1 MEVLDPSIS
10 RDDQP
15 LCTNDSLESVS
26 QSDIPPDTKSCFKA
40 RHTLGLLGFLGF
52 ALVYAMRVN
61 LSVAIVSMV
70 NQTSVPH
77 DDDNSTTD
85 VCPKEKPINETFTP
99 SAGEFNW
106 DEKTQGV
113 ILGAFFLGYVTTN
126 VPGGRMAEK
135 YGGKLIFGLGVFLT
149 AVLTV
154 ISPFAAYAGLIP
166 FLTVRVAEGLT
177 EGVTFPA
184 MHSMVAHW
192 IPPLERS
199 KFAAVVYA
207 GIYFFFFFFSNIINF
222 IYHILFQIGANFGT
236 VISLPMSGWLCSLEF
251 WGGWPLAFYLFG
263 GLGIIWYA
271 FWLIFVFDTPAQH
284 TKIDPLERAYIE
296 STVEKTNEDN
306 DPGVPWLSVFTSLPM
321 WAITITQCGQ
331 SWAFYT
337 LLTELPTYMDKIL
350 HFDVQQDAF
359 LSALPYLTSW
369 LVGLAISSFADA
381 LLAARLLSPLASFKL
396 WNTVASLGPS
406 LSFIGAIWAE
416 CDRVMVMMMLTG
428 LGSLQGAIYA
438 GNQMNHI
445 ALAPRYAGTLYGLT
459 NAAANACGFLAPYII
474 GRIVQ
479 GHETLARWHTVF
491 WLAAGINIVTNCFY
505 LIFASATEQPWSK
518 SSS

>member
-1 MEVLDPSIS
+1 MEVLDPSVS

-15 LCTNDSLESVS
+15 LCINDHLDKVTLP
-26 QSDIPPDTKSCFKA
+26 DIPSDTKSCIKA
-40 RHTLGLLGFLGF
+40 RYTFGFLGFLGF

-70 NQTSVPH
+70 NQTAIPH
-77 DDDNSTTD
+77 DDDNDTTD
-85 VCPKEKPINETFTP
+85 VCRNEKPINGTFIP

-106 DEKTQGV
+106 DERTQGV
-113 ILGAFFLGYVTTN
+113 ILGAFFLGYVITN

-135 YGGKLIFGLGVFLT
+135 FGGKLIFGLGVFLT

-154 ISPFAAYAGLIP
+154 ISPFAAYAGLVP
-166 FLTVRVAEGLT
+166 FLAVRVAEGFT

-184 MHSMVAHW
+184 MHSMLALWV
-192 IPPLERS
+192 PPLERS
-199 KFAAVVYA
+199 KFAAIVYA
-207 GIYFFFFFFSNIINF
+207 
-222 IYHILFQIGANFGT
+222 GANFGT
-236 VISLPMSGWLCSLEF
+236 VISLPVSGWFCSLEL

-263 GLGIIWYA
+263 GLGIVWYA
-271 FWLIFVFDTPAQH
+271 FWFIFVFDSPAQH
-284 TKIDPLERAYIE
+284 TKIDPLERAFIE
-296 STVEKTNEDN
+296 ASVEKKDEDN
-306 DPGVPWLSVFTSLPM
+306 DSGVPWLSVFTSLPM
-321 WAITITQCGQ
+321 WAIAITQCGQ

-359 LSALPYLTSW
+359 LSALPYLSSW
-369 LVGLAISSFADA
+369 LVGLGISSFADA
-381 LLAARLLSPLASFKL
+381 LLARQLISPLASFKL

-416 CDRVMVMMMLTG
+416 CDRMTVMMMLAG
-428 LGSLQGAIYA
+428 LGSLQGAVYA

-459 NAAANACGFLAPYII
+459 NAASNACGFLAPYVI
-474 GRIVQ
+474 GRLVQ
-479 GHETLARWHTVF
+479 GHETLARWHAVF
-491 WLAAGINIVTNCFY
+491 WLAAAINMGTNCFY

-518 SSS
+518 GSS

>member
-1 MEVLDPSIS
+1 MEVLDPSVS

-15 LCTNDSLESVS
+15 LCVNDSLEKVTIA
-26 QSDIPPDTKSCFKA
+26 DIPSDTKSCVKA
-40 RHTLGLLGFLGF
+40 RHTLGFLGFLGF

-70 NQTSVPH
+70 NQTAIPH
-77 DDDNSTTD
+77 SDDNDTTD
-85 VCPKEKPINETFTP
+85 VCPKEKPINGTF
-99 SAGEFNW
+99 
-106 DEKTQGV
+106 
-113 ILGAFFLGYVTTN
+113 
-126 VPGGRMAEK
+126 
-135 YGGKLIFGLGVFLT
+135 
-149 AVLTV
+149 
-154 ISPFAAYAGLIP
+154 IP
-166 FLTVRVAEGLT
+166 
-177 EGVTFPA
+177 GVTFPA
-184 MHSMVAHW
+184 MHSMLAHW
-192 IPPLERS
+192 VPPLERS

-207 GIYFFFFFFSNIINF
+207 G
-222 IYHILFQIGANFGT
+222 ANFGT
-236 VISLPMSGWLCSLEF
+236 VISLPVSGWLCSLEL

-263 GLGIIWYA
+263 GLGIVWYA
-271 FWLIFVFDTPAQH
+271 FWLIFVYDTPAQH

-296 STVEKTNEDN
+296 ASVEKKDEDD

-321 WAITITQCGQ
+321 WAIAITQCGQ

-359 LSALPYLTSW
+359 LSALPYLSSW
-369 LVGLAISSFADA
+369 LFGLGISSFADA
-381 LLAARLLSPLASFKL
+381 LLARQLISPLASFKL

-416 CDRVMVMMMLTG
+416 CNRMTVMMMLAG
-428 LGSLQGAIYA
+428 LGSLQGAVYA

-459 NAAANACGFLAPYII
+459 NAAANACGFLAPYVI

-491 WLAAGINIVTNCFY
+491 WLAAGINMATNCFY

-518 SSS
+518 GRS

>member
-1 MEVLDPSIS
+1 MEVLDPSVS
-10 RDDQP
+10 RDDVP
-15 LCTNDSLESVS
+15 LCVNDSVTAVATQENLS
-26 QSDIPPDTKSCFKA
+26 DTKSCIKA
-40 RHTLGLLGFLGF
+40 RYTLGFLGFLGF

-70 NQTSVPH
+70 NQTAFPSN
-77 DDDNSTTD
+77 DDDEINST
-85 VCPKEKPINETFTP
+85 CPKINPINGTFIP

-135 YGGKLIFGLGVFLT
+135 VGGKLVYGLGVFLT

-154 ISPFAAYAGLIP
+154 ISPFAAYWGLVP
-166 FLTVRVAEGLT
+166 FLIVRVAEGFT

-184 MHSMVAHW
+184 MHSMLAHW
-192 IPPLERS
+192 IPPLERN
-199 KFAAVVYA
+199 KFGAIVYA
-207 GIYFFFFFFSNIINF
+207 GS
-222 IYHILFQIGANFGT
+222 NFGT
-236 VISLPMSGWLCSLEF
+236 IISLPLSGWLCSLEL

-263 GLGIIWYA
+263 GLGIVWYA
-271 FWLIFVFDTPAQH
+271 FWLIFIYDTPAEH
-284 TKIDPLERAYIE
+284 TRIDPEEKAYIE
-296 STVEKTNEDN
+296 ASVEKKDEND
-306 DPGVPWLSVFTSLPM
+306 DPGVPWQAIFTSMPM
-321 WAITITQCGQ
+321 WAITVTQCGQ

-350 HFDVQQDAF
+350 HYDVQQDAF
-359 LSALPYLTSW
+359 LSTLPYLTSW
-369 LVGLAISSFADA
+369 LVGLAVSSFADA
-381 LLAARLLSPLASFKL
+381 LLSRQILSPLTSFKL
-396 WNTVASLGPS
+396 WNTVASVGPS

-416 CDRVMVMMMLTG
+416 CDRMTVMLMLAG

-438 GNQMNHI
+438 GIQMNHI

-459 NAAANACGFLAPYII
+459 NAAANACGFLAPYVI
-474 GRIVQ
+474 GRLVQ

-491 WLAAGINIVTNCFY
+491 WMAAGINIATNCFY
-505 LIFASATEQPWSK
+505 LVFASAKEQPWSNGN
-518 SSS
+518 S

>member
-1 MEVLDPSIS
+1 MEVLDPSVS

-15 LCTNDSLESVS
+15 LCINDYLEKVTVPDKPS
-26 QSDIPPDTKSCFKA
+26 DTKSCIKA
-40 RHTLGLLGFLGF
+40 RYTLGFLGFLGF

-61 LSVAIVSMV
+61 LSVAIISMV
-70 NQTSVPH
+70 NQTAGIHH
-77 DDDNSTTD
+77 DDNTTD
-85 VCPKEKPINETFTP
+85 VCNNTKSSNGTFIP
-99 SAGEFNW
+99 RARKFDW
-106 DEKTQGV
+106 DEKTQGL
-113 ILGAFFLGYVTTN
+113 ILGAFFLGYVVTN

-135 YGGKLIFGLGVFLT
+135 FGGKLIYGLGVFLT

-154 ISPFAAYAGLIP
+154 ISPFAAYAGLVP
-166 FLTVRVAEGLT
+166 FLIVRVAEGVT

-184 MHSMVAHW
+184 MHSMLAHW
-192 IPPLERS
+192 IPPLERN

-207 GIYFFFFFFSNIINF
+207 GV
-222 IYHILFQIGANFGT
+222 NFGT
-236 VISLPMSGWLCSLEF
+236 VISLPVSGWLCSFEL
-251 WGGWPLAFYLFG
+251 WDGWPLAFYLFG
-263 GLGIIWYA
+263 SLGIVWYA

-284 TKIDPLERAYIE
+284 PKIDPLERAYIE
-296 STVEKTNEDN
+296 ATVEKKDEDY
-306 DPGVPWLSVFTSLPM
+306 DIEVPWLSVFTSLPM

-350 HFDVQQDAF
+350 HFDVQQYAF

-369 LVGLAISSFADA
+369 LVGLGISSFADA
-381 LLAARLLSPLASFKL
+381 LLVRQLLSPLASFKL
-396 WNTVASLGPS
+396 WNTVGSLGPS
-406 LSFIGAIWAE
+406 LSFLGAIWAG
-416 CDRVMVMMMLTG
+416 CDSTTVMIMLAG
-428 LGSLQGAIYA
+428 LGSLQGAVYA

-459 NAAANACGFLAPYII
+459 NTAANTCGFLAPYII
-474 GRIVQ
+474 GKLVQ

-491 WLAAGINIVTNCFY
+491 WLAAGINMATNCFY

-518 SSS
+518 GS

>member
-1 MEVLDPSIS
+1 MEVLDPSVS

-15 LCTNDSLESVS
+15 LCVNDSLEKVTIA
-26 QSDIPPDTKSCFKA
+26 DISSDTKSCVKA
-40 RHTLGLLGFLGF
+40 RHTLGFLGFLGF

-70 NQTSVPH
+70 NQTAIPH
-77 DDDNSTTD
+77 SDDNDTTD
-85 VCPKEKPINETFTP
+85 VCPKEKPINGTFIP

-106 DEKTQGV
+106 DEKTQGI
-113 ILGAFFLGYVTTN
+113 ILGAFFIGYVTTN

-135 YGGKLIFGLGVFLT
+135 FGGKLIYGLGVFLT

-154 ISPFAAYAGLIP
+154 ISPFAAYIGLVP
-166 FLTVRVAEGLT
+166 FLTVRVAEGFT

-184 MHSMVAHW
+184 MHSMLAHW
-192 IPPLERS
+192 VPPLERS

-207 GIYFFFFFFSNIINF
+207 G
-222 IYHILFQIGANFGT
+222 ANFGT
-236 VISLPMSGWLCSLEF
+236 VISLPVSGWLCSLEL

-263 GLGIIWYA
+263 GLGIVWYA
-271 FWLIFVFDTPAQH
+271 FWLIFVYDTPAQH
-284 TKIDPLERAYIE
+284 RTIDPLERAYIE
-296 STVEKTNEDN
+296 ASVEKKDEDD

-321 WAITITQCGQ
+321 WAIAITQCGQ

-359 LSALPYLTSW
+359 LSALPYLSSW
-369 LVGLAISSFADA
+369 LFG
-381 LLAARLLSPLASFKL
+381 
-396 WNTVASLGPS
+396 LGPS

-416 CDRVMVMMMLTG
+416 CNRMTVMMMLAG
-428 LGSLQGAIYA
+428 LGSLQGAVYA

-459 NAAANACGFLAPYII
+459 NAAANACGFLAPYVI

-491 WLAAGINIVTNCFY
+491 WLAAGINMATNCFY

-518 SSS
+518 GRS